1 MRHSQNWSKLKK
13 ESTFASLIFAVALIC
28 PAKTMFVTVNAVIAT
43 ELNVTYPA
51 AAALTGVPYIFGA
64 LAALKGHVLSRFWG
78 KRGLYLISATTVLV
92 SMVWN
97 MHIISSY
104 PTFMISRIL
113 QGLGWGTFE
122 ALMTGSIS
130 DMFFVCNLNLSKF
143 SQS

>member
-1 MRHSQNWSKLKK
+1 
-13 ESTFASLIFAVALIC
+13 
-28 PAKTMFVTVNAVIAT
+28 MFVTVNAVIAT

-51 AAALTGVPYIFGA
+51 AAALTGVPYIFGG

-78 KRGLYLISATTVLV
+78 KRALYLLSATTVLL

-104 PTFMISRIL
+104 PAFMISRIL

-122 ALMTGSIS
+122 ALVAGSIS
-130 DMFFVCNLNLSKF
+130 DMFFVCISFPKLWTISNLQRCTNGEPV
-143 SQS
+143 